1 MDILYIWHSIN
12 VMPYILYV
20 LHVPL
25 ARNYDIPNQFVQLL
39 HRSRATLARSDYRQS
54 QVSKYRGQPVK
65 QQLLQQLLLLAV
77 DPQLPQLTF
86 QSFHLFISILQK
98 LSLQTTKNLVDLNA
112 CDKNLKDTFEWYLE
126 RGPKNYKRNLSTCW
140 LICSSWSRIFFFSL
154 AFSVSITSLTESK
167 DAG

>member
-1 MDILYIWHSIN
+1 
-12 VMPYILYV
+12 MPYILYV

-98 LSLQTTKNLVDLNA
+98 LSLQTTK
-112 CDKNLKDTFEWYLE
+112 KFGGFE
-126 RGPKNYKRNLSTCW
+126 CM
-140 LICSSWSRIFFFSL
+140 
-154 AFSVSITSLTESK
+154 
-167 DAG
+167 